1 MTSESMEVLE
11 LVLQAF
17 AAERA
22 ACAKIA
28 LDYSIAARAV
38 YKGRA
43 PETDAFRR
51 GDPHTDGQSDAADAI
66 AQLIMERR

>member
-28 LDYSIAARAV
+28 LDYSDRRACGLQGAR
-38 YKGRA
+38 
-43 PETDAFRR
+43 P
-51 GDPHTDGQSDAADAI
+51 
-66 AQLIMERR
+66 